1 MILMIKAYQ
10 RVLSPL
16 LGSRCRYYPTC
27 SSYAIE
33 SIESFGVIKGFWMSL
48 KRIGRCHPLAEG
60 GYDPVPLFSDEK
72 RSHKTCHHTCHH
84 ESQIE
89 YRSDHK

>member
-1 MILMIKAYQ
+1 MLNTILILIIKGYQ
-10 RVLSPL
+10 KGISPL

-33 SIESFGVIKGFWMSL
+33 ALEKHGVVKGLWISI

-60 GYDPVPLFSDEK
+60 GLDPVPS
-72 RSHKTCHHTCHH
+72 CHPENRTKP
-84 ESQIE
+84 S
-89 YRSDHK
+89 